1 MKTSGGT
8 TPKPTVWGGG
18 LEGNTS
24 GGNPRVNASPG
35 APHPHGRRGRAGLC
49 PQHGLCAEDA
59 HFGTLSHTSSP
70 LFIYF
75 NCHYYFPQGLY
86 FYVFGYCFSF
96 FFFFFFF
103 FLLIFSSRPQPAREA
118 GAAQCET
125 KSVPFPK
132 RFRIYLYWKCI
143 NIHSAKG
150 NTFN

>member
-8 TPKPTVWGGG
+8 TPKPTVWVGG
-18 LEGNTS
+18 LEGNTL

-96 FFFFFFF
+96 FFFFFF
-103 FLLIFSSRPQPAREA
+103 LLIFSSRPRPAREA

>member
-96 FFFFFFF
+96 FFFFFF
-103 FLLIFSSRPQPAREA
+103 LLIFSSRPQPAREA

>member
-96 FFFFFFF
+96 FFFFFF
-103 FLLIFSSRPQPAREA
+103 LLIFSSRPRPAREA
-118 GAAQCET
+118 EAAQRET

>member
-49 PQHGLCAEDA
+49 PKHGLCAEDA

-96 FFFFFFF
+96 FFFFFF
-103 FLLIFSSRPQPAREA
+103 LLIFSSRPRPAREA

>member
-8 TPKPTVWGGG
+8 TPKPTVWVGG
-18 LEGNTS
+18 LEGNTL
-24 GGNPRVNASPG
+24 GGNLRVNASPG

-96 FFFFFFF
+96 FFFFFF
-103 FLLIFSSRPQPAREA
+103 LLIFSSRPRPAREA

>member
-96 FFFFFFF
+96 FFFFFF
-103 FLLIFSSRPQPAREA
+103 LLIFSSRPRPAREA